1 MLDFSH
7 FDSLFAIMSYFTD
20 NNVCKQFLAQQ
31 RWSDGDVI
39 CPICGTHHCTTRK
52 DGRYH
57 CCGCKHNF
65 SVTVGTIFENTKI
78 SLVKWFVGIYLVSAH
93 KKGVSSH
100 QLGRDL
106 KVTQKTAWYMLT
118 KLRTLFGQELTILEE
133 EVEMDEAY
141 IGGKE
146 KWKHESK
153 HVEGTQGRSTKTK
166 TPLFG
171 MVQRK
176 GGIIV
181 QKVSDT
187 KESTLAPIIKKYVAE
202 NSVLFTDEY
211 QPYAAF
217 MQKNGS
223 KFSHSV
229 VFHNEK
235 EFVKGNAHTNTIEG
249 FWSHFKRMVY
259 GIYHH
264 VSVEHLQQYVDEM
277 VYRWNTRKSSE
288 GSRFEYVFSKAA
300 HILRQSDVRLGCTA
314 DYCAVA

>member
-1 MLDFSH
+1 
-7 FDSLFAIMSYFTD
+7 MSYFTD

-39 CPICGTHHCTTRK
+39 CPICGAHHCTTRK

-118 KLRTLFGQELTILEE
+118 KLRTLFGQEMTILEE

-187 KESTLAPIIKKYVAE
+187 KESTLAPIIKQYVAE
-202 NSVLFTDEY
+202 NSMLFTDEY

-217 MQKNGS
+217 MQKNGE